1 MVLKRQACKWR
12 GVEEDE
18 SMENSRKS
26 YFDFVIMQDVFV
38 EVHIPNRHLERVSS
52 DMVRVPVEERLPSPY
67 CYYIQF
73 KEYLY
78 NENGAP
84 AGVKVI
90 CDLGGGYYAP
100 DEKSEENVYP
110 GKEVTFYHNWTGV
123 DDDGCPEDNATEV
136 RFRIERHVEL

>member
-1 MVLKRQACKWR
+1 
-12 GVEEDE
+12 
-18 SMENSRKS
+18 MENSRKS

-52 DMVRVPVEERLPSPY
+52 DLVQVPVEERLPSPY

-78 NENGAP
+78 DENGAP

-110 GKEVTFYHNWTGV
+110 GKEVSFYHNWTGV
-123 DDDGCPEDNATEV
+123 DDDGCPEDNATKI
-136 RFRIERHVEL
+136 RFRIERHVESKKA

>member
-52 DMVRVPVEERLPSPY
+52 DLVQVPVEEQLPSPY